1 MDLKIGQK
9 LFNLLANGQI
19 IEVRVMQLNVAG
31 TDMPRVC
38 FANADRPDQELI
50 DNDLTWA
57 ANTERLFYTFE
68 AALASHYDLCM
79 VEG

>member
-50 DNDLTWA
+50 ENDLTWA
-57 ANTERLFYTFE
+57 ANKERLFYTFE